1 MSCRVCKLRALLF
14 GRGSSGD
21 RMLRVDMH
29 RAVKNVVQESWV
41 YVSLCQPPLLQGW
54 SLSSSPAVCSCK
66 FFLHSYSPTC
76 KTEPPSTIMGL
87 VADLVD
93 GLFYCNRPTFWF
105 IFSSLWKSPWNTS
118 TIILWM
124 QCLISLISWNI
135 QSPFLIALF
144 LKFIY
149 FYSVTIVCILPP
161 HLPSTPANPTSLSCS
176 HPPPWFCPCVLYSS
190 SWKPF
195 SPPLWVL
202 LDCS

>member
-41 YVSLCQPPLLQGW
+41 YVSLCHPPLLQGW

-87 VADLVD
+87 VADLID

-105 IFSSLWKSPWNTS
+105 IFSSLWKSPWNIS

-149 FYSVTIVCILPP
+149 LFLFSYNCLHFLPIPPP
-161 HLPSTPANPTSLSCS
+161 HPSQSHLSSSPLPSPLILSL
-176 HPPPWFCPCVLYSS
+176 CPL
-190 SWKPF
+190 
-195 SPPLWVL
+195 
-202 LDCS
+202 